1 MGLPWPAL
9 GRSFQ
14 PMPTGENRRPFQLG
28 PLGRTVAPFLS
39 AAIVLVF
46 GVMAYD
52 GVQNTRNATRLVT
65 HTHQV
70 IETNSE
76 LLARLVDAETG
87 ERGYIITGDTTY
99 LDPYSGAEEDANS
112 YVADLRRLT
121 VDNPAQQARVD
132 TLADLVHRRFAVLGA
147 RIATRRDRGFERV
160 RSDFETD
167 GGGKPLMDSAR
178 AVLGEIGRDETRLL
192 ESRTASQRATQSQ
205 FVWIVVL
212 GAGAAA
218 LLALVISS
226 MLSQSAASEARLSRE
241 VRQRAEEAE
250 TAASRLH
257 EQAVEMEM
265 MNDELQA
272 NNEQLRSQAAEM
284 ETLNAEL
291 QTTNDRLAE
300 RTIEAEQANRVK
312 AEFLANMSHDL
323 RTPLNAIVGYVDLL
337 ETGVHGPL
345 GTEQSNDLFRIKRS
359 AAHLR
364 GLITE
369 VLNFAKIEAG
379 QVQMSI
385 DEFPMDAVLA
395 DLRPIVEQQI
405 AAKGLTLETS
415 CPVDLVVRAD
425 REKVDQI
432 LVNLVANAIK
442 FTDGG
447 GKVEIECRADGT
459 WSRTD
464 VRDTGG
470 GIPPGQLDAIFV
482 PFLQLEASGYRGD
495 DRGVGLGLAIS
506 RQLARAMRG
515 DVTVSSVL
523 GGGSTFTLR
532 LPRAK
537 A

>member
-1 MGLPWPAL
+1 M
-9 GRSFQ
+9 R
-14 PMPTGENRRPFQLG
+14 TGETRPPFQLG

-39 AAIVLVF
+39 AAIVLLF

-52 GVQNTRNATRLVT
+52 GVQTTREATRAVA

-70 IETNSE
+70 IETNSQV
-76 LLARLVDAETG
+76 LARAVDAETG
-87 ERGYIITGDTTY
+87 ERGYIITGDTVF
-99 LDPYSGAEEDANS
+99 LDPYRGAEEDATS

-121 VDNPAQQARVD
+121 ADNPAQQARVD
-132 TLADLVHRRFAVLGA
+132 TLADLVHRRFATLNA
-147 RIATRRDRGFERV
+147 RIETRRDHGFERV
-160 RSDFETD
+160 RADLVAD

-178 AVLGEIGRDETRLL
+178 AVLAAIGREETRLL
-192 ESRTASQRATQSQ
+192 ENRRASQQASQTQ
-205 FVWIVVL
+205 FVWVVIL

-218 LLALVISS
+218 LLALLIST
-226 MLSQSAASEARLSRE
+226 MLSRSAGNEARLSRE
-241 VRQRAEEAE
+241 VGLRADELE
-250 TAASRLH
+250 TANSQLQD
-257 EQAVEMEM
+257 QAVEMEM
-265 MNDELQA
+265 MNEELHST
-272 NNEQLRSQAAEM
+272 NEQLQNQAAEM
-284 ETLNAEL
+284 ESLNNEL
-291 QTTNDRLAE
+291 QTTNDQLAE

-337 ETGVHGPL
+337 ETGVHGSL
-345 GTEQSNDLFRIKRS
+345 GPEQANDLGRIKRS
-359 AAHLR
+359 AGHLR

-379 QVQMSI
+379 QMQVSI
-385 DEFPMDAVLA
+385 DEFPMEAAVA
-395 DLRPIVEQQI
+395 DLRPIVEQQV

-415 CPVDLVVRAD
+415 CLADLVVRAD

-447 GKVEIECRADGT
+447 GTVAIECRADGP
-459 WSRTD
+459 WIRTD

-470 GIPPGQLDAIFV
+470 GIPPNQLDAIFV
-482 PFLQLEASGYRGD
+482 PFVQLEAAGYRGN

-532 LPRAK
+532 LPRADG
-537 A
+537 

>member
-1 MGLPWPAL
+1 
-9 GRSFQ
+9 
-14 PMPTGENRRPFQLG
+14 
-28 PLGRTVAPFLS
+28 LS

-52 GVQNTRNATRLVT
+52 GVRNTREATAVVA

-76 LLARLVDAETG
+76 VLARLVDAETG
-87 ERGYIITGDTTY
+87 ERGYIITGDTAF
-99 LDPYSGAEEDANS
+99 LEPYSGAEEDAIS

-121 VDNPAQQARVD
+121 ADNPVEQARVD
-132 TLADLVHRRFAVLGA
+132 TLADLVHRRFVVLGA
-147 RIATRRDRGFERV
+147 RIATRRDHGFERV
-160 RSDFETD
+160 RADLVAD

-178 AVLGEIGRDETRLL
+178 AVLAEIGRDATRLL
-192 ESRTASQRATQSQ
+192 EARTARQQANQSR
-205 FVWIVVL
+205 FVWIVIL

-218 LLALVISS
+218 LLALLIST
-226 MLSQSAASEARLSRE
+226 MLSRSAANEARLSHE
-241 VRQRAEEAE
+241 VLQRADELEA
-250 TAASRLH
+250 ANAHLH
-257 EQAVEMEM
+257 DQTVQMEM

-272 NNEQLRSQAAEM
+272 TNDQLQSQASEM
-284 ETLNAEL
+284 ETLNGEL
-291 QTTNDRLAE
+291 QTTNDQLAE

-337 ETGVHGPL
+337 ETGVHGPME
-345 GTEQSNDLFRIKRS
+345 GEQANDLSRIKRS
-359 AAHLR
+359 AGHLR
-364 GLITE
+364 GLISE
-369 VLNFAKIEAG
+369 VLDFAKIEAG
-379 QVQMSI
+379 QMQMSI

-395 DLRPIVEQQI
+395 ELRPIVEQQV
-405 AAKGLTLETS
+405 AAKELTLETS
-415 CPVDLVVRAD
+415 CAPGVVVRAD

-442 FTDGG
+442 FTEPG
-447 GKVEIECRADGT
+447 GKVAIECRLDGP
-459 WSRTD
+459 WVRVN

-482 PFLQLEASGYRGD
+482 PFVQLDAGGYRGS

-532 LPRAK
+532 LPSAK
-537 A
+537 T